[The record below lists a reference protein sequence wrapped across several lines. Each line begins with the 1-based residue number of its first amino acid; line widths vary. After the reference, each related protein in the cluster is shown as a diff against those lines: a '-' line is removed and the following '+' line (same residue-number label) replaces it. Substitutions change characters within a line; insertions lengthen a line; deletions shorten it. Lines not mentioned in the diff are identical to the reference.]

1 MFKWQAIVLSYIAMI
16 PIVRIT
22 ITQRSTDLTRLLKTG
37 EQVVNKGFVQVH
49 AHKHT
54 DKHVRVWLVK
64 QDTENTY

>member
-22 ITQRSTDLTRLLKTG
+22 ITRRSTDLTRLLKTG